1 MNAQQPDG
9 SAVRT
14 SVIDG
19 VLIVTL
25 DRPTKRNAL
34 SWEVTAGIDAAMNR
48 LEDDPALRVGIL
60 TGGTDIFSA
69 GADLRAGVGY
79 PTERGGLVGL
89 IQRRR
94 TKPMIAAVEG
104 MALGGGME
112 LVLSCDLVTASSS
125 ATFGLPEARLGL
137 IPDFG
142 GAFRAAK
149 MLPANVARE
158 MLLTAKPI
166 DAERAER
173 LGFVNRLTAPGGAL
187 DAALALAHDISANA
201 PLAIREGLGVVN
213 SSLIYDDQDDWARS
227 DAAHL
232 RLMLSR
238 DLQEGIG
245 AFFDRR
251 SPDWTCQ

>member
-1 MNAQQPDG
+1 MNEQTSDE

-14 SVIDG
+14 NVIDDIL
-19 VLIVTL
+19 VVTI

-34 SWEVTAGIDAAMNR
+34 SWEVTAGLDAAMNR
-48 LEDDPALRVGIL
+48 LEDDPALRVGVL
-60 TGGTDIFSA
+60 TGGQEIFSA
-69 GADLRAGVGY
+69 GADLKAGVGY

-94 TKPMIAAVEG
+94 TKPVIAAVEG

-112 LVLSCDLVTASSS
+112 LVLSCDLVTASST
-125 ATFGLPEARLGL
+125 ATFGLPEGRLGL

-149 MLPANVARE
+149 MLPPNVARE

-173 LGFVNRLTAPGGAL
+173 LGFVNRLTEPGGAL
-187 DAALALAHDISANA
+187 DAALALARDISANA

-213 SSLIYDDQDDWARS
+213 SPLIYDDEADWARS

-238 DLQEGIG
+238 DLQEGIS
-245 AFFDRR
+245 AFFERR
-251 SPDWTCQ
+251 NPDWKGQ